1 MATVAEDT
9 KASRVKLNS
18 FVLAEISRLLSLQE
32 ITQDTLEEFAQF
44 VVANYKKKEPKLV
57 KPNALKSADIKAA
70 VYDYFGIGDKR
81 TATVLRKNSRFL
93 METEG
98 MDLPPLSS
106 VDGWKSLYREFV
118 GYLPGEESQT
128 GYGCINGV
136 NIFQYF
142 RPWRVFGLDPASA
155 SPQDIKSS
163 YYELSKVYHPDNS
176 ETGDAKIFDLIKNMY
191 ASISAEA

>member
-1 MATVAEDT
+1 MVTVEADATAS
-9 KASRVKLNS
+9 KAKLNS
-18 FVLAEISRLLSLQE
+18 FVLAEISRVLSLQE
-32 ITQDTLEEFAQF
+32 ITQGTLEEFARF
-44 VVANYKKKEPKLV
+44 VVANYRRKESKPV
-57 KPNALKSADIKAA
+57 KQKALKSADIKAA
-70 VYDYFGIGDKR
+70 VYDYFGIGDRR

-155 SPQDIKSS
+155 SPQDIKNS
-163 YYELSKVYHPDNS
+163 YYALSKIYHPDNGES
-176 ETGDAKIFDLIKNMY
+176 GDAKIFDLIKNMY